1 MNKISKLIVGKK
13 DTCLI
18 YIKDDIKKSLPGKDH
33 KLIDLM
39 SHQNILYLKPSSD
52 FYINDDLDMLFEQ
65 TKYIRDLFFIIIEQV
80 DKLNENTANKL
91 LKIIEEP
98 PKNYYFLL
106 TTQHVT
112 NVLATVRSRCLEIY
126 LDLEKTK
133 SNFIDDNIETELEK
147 LFRDAINNKVDAY
160 KINQLEK
167 VVTHEEINQA
177 IWAVIKNKPEVFE
190 KLKFYLKNPFMPGS
204 SKIALKSIYAA
215 LLNI

>member
-1 MNKISKLIVGKK
+1 MIDNLVILFISIVVLFSIINYIYSNNTEKFAGGTTCQPPIDDTNFLNNKTKKIISICK
-13 DTCLI
+13 
-18 YIKDDIKKSLPGKDH
+18 PG
-33 KLIDLM
+33 
-39 SHQNILYLKPSSD
+39 N
-52 FYINDDLDMLFEQ
+52 
-65 TKYIRDLFFIIIEQV
+65 
-80 DKLNENTANKL
+80 
-91 LKIIEEP
+91 IIEEP

-126 LDLEKTK
+126 LDLEKTN
-133 SNFIDDNIETELEK
+133 SNFIGDNIETELEK
-147 LFRDAINNKVDAY
+147 LFRDVINNKVDAY
-160 KINQLEK
+160 KISQLEK